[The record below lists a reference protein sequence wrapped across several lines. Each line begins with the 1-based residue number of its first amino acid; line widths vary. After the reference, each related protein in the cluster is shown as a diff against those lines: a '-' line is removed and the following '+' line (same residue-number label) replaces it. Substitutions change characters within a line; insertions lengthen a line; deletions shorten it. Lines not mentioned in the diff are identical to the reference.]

1 MLLARC
7 LARMNDP
14 QNAVAI
20 LNSYLIEPAK
30 YRNEINES
38 LKDSDFGWIHTSR
51 EYRDYMK
58 EARKKQ
64 NQAGPAAPA
73 AAPAK

>member
-30 YRNEINES
+30 YRSEINES
-38 LKDSDFGWIHTSR
+38 LKDADFGWIHTSR
-51 EYRDYMK
+51 EYRDYTK

-64 NQAGPAAPA
+64 NQPGPAAGA